1 MKGMLLT
8 VAGLGVGGAAY
19 LGMDSP
25 DFDRMVERRPIEVY
39 AAFSRLAPE
48 GTITQPR
55 SDVVDRQVSL
65 RVAKTL
71 GESLTYEILFDNRPV
86 VTAELAFAP
95 AGEGG
100 GQTRMTAELEIDEY
114 ELGAAFETEA
124 GVALS
129 LVPETLIDMQFANFM
144 DDMVRDVEAG
154 RPLPP
159 LNLSSAG
166 VRRHNPEASVE
177 NRRANAEHARQEA
190 SRPNAS
196 ARPMVDPSQAAERHR
211 NGITSDEINR
221 PGGWGRR

>member
-8 VAGLGVGGAAY
+8 VAGLGVGGAAWF
-19 LGMDSP
+19 GMDGP
-25 DFDRMVERRPIEVY
+25 DFDRLVERRPIEVY

-48 GTITQPR
+48 GIVTQPR
-55 SDVVDRQVSL
+55 SDAVDRRVSL

-71 GESLTYEILFDNRPV
+71 GESLTYEILFDDRPV

-95 AGEGG
+95 AGESGA
-100 GQTRMTAELEIDEY
+100 QTRMTAELEIDEY
-114 ELGAAFETEA
+114 ELGSAFETDG

-129 LVPETLIDMQFANFM
+129 LIPERLIDMQFANFM

-166 VRRHNPEASVE
+166 VRRHNPEANVE
-177 NRRANAEHARQEA
+177 DRRANAEHARQEA

-196 ARPMVDPSQAAERHR
+196 ARPMMDPSRAAERHR
-211 NGITSDEINR
+211 NGTPSNEMGR
-221 PGGWGRR
+221 PGGWGR

>member
-8 VAGLGVGGAAY
+8 VAGLGVGGAAWF
-19 LGMDSP
+19 GMDGP
-25 DFDRMVERRPIEVY
+25 DFDRVVDRRPIEVY

-48 GTITQPR
+48 GTVTQPR
-55 SDVVDRQVSL
+55 SDALDRQVSL

-71 GESLTYEILFDNRPV
+71 GETLSYEILFDDRPV

-100 GQTRMTAELEIDEY
+100 RQTRVTAELEIDEY
-114 ELGAAFETEA
+114 ELGSAFETEA

-129 LVPETLIDMQFANFM
+129 LVPDSFIDMQFANFM
-144 DDMVRDVEAG
+144 GDMVRDVEAG

-166 VRRHNPEASVE
+166 VRKHNPEANVTL
-177 NRRANAEHARQEA
+177 RRASAERARREA
-190 SRPNAS
+190 SRPSAT
-196 ARPMVDPSQAAERHR
+196 ARPMVDPSRAAENHR
-211 NGITSDEINR
+211 NGAPSAEMGR
-221 PGGWGRR
+221 AGGWGR

>member
-8 VAGLGVGGAAY
+8 VAGLGVGGAAWF
-19 LGMDSP
+19 GMDGP
-25 DFDRMVERRPIEVY
+25 DFDRVVERRPIEVY

-48 GTITQPR
+48 GTVTEPR
-55 SDVVDRQVSL
+55 SDAIDRQVSL
-65 RVAKTL
+65 RVAKTH

-100 GQTRMTAELEIDEY
+100 RQTRMTAELEIDEY
-114 ELGAAFETEA
+114 ELGSAFETEA

-144 DDMVRDVEAG
+144 DDMVRDVEAD

-159 LNLSSAG
+159 LNLDSAG
-166 VRRHNPEASVE
+166 VRKHNPEANVAI
-177 NRRANAEHARQEA
+177 RRANAEQARLEA
-190 SRPNAS
+190 SRPSAS
-196 ARPMVDPSQAAERHR
+196 ARPMLDPNRAAEAHR
-211 NGITSDEINR
+211 NGAPSDRMGR
-221 PGGWGRR
+221 PGGWGR